1 MLFTDVTD
9 KDWFFSAVD
18 ETVRREIFNGSGTNE
33 FGPNGLMTRAMLMT
47 VLARLDGVDTTGE
60 PWYSK
65 GLEWAVSNGVSD
77 GSTPHGQITREQ
89 LVTMLYRYAGAQPG
103 SPETLNGF
111 ADAGRVSG
119 YALDA
124 MRWATENKIIQGNEG
139 NRVEPKAEATR
150 AEVAVMMQ
158 RFLHLAG

>member
-1 MLFTDVTD
+1 MDL
-9 KDWFFSAVD
+9 
-18 ETVRREIFNGSGTNE
+18 R
-33 FGPNGLMTRAMLMT
+33 M
-47 VLARLDGVDTTGE
+47 
-60 PWYSK
+60 
-65 GLEWAVSNGVSD
+65 
-77 GSTPHGQITREQ
+77 
-89 LVTMLYRYAGAQPG
+89 AG
-103 SPETLNGF
+103 
-111 ADAGRVSG
+111 VSG